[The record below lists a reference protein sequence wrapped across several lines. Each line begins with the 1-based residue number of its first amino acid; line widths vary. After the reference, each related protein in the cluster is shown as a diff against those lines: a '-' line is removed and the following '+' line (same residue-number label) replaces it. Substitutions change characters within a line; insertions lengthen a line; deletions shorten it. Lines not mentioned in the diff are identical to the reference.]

1 MAIKFDIT
9 KTSEATL
16 VEMTIEG
23 DGVLDF
29 SDLPEI
35 VQDFPEVDPA
45 KGVILSGRLPIP
57 AYCAISHHLHP
68 TAWVAVMAPAAGGAV
83 VVQSHKKGYA
93 VGQIVPVP
101 KPAAV

>member
-1 MAIKFDIT
+1 MAIKFDTTHIN
-9 KTSEATL
+9 EATL

-35 VQDFPEVDPA
+35 IQEFPQVDPA

-57 AYCAISHHLHP
+57 VYCAIAHHLHP
-68 TAWVAVMAPAAGGAV
+68 TAWVAIMAPAAGGAV
-83 VVQSHKKGYA
+83 VVQSHKKGFG

-101 KPAAV
+101 KPAG